1 MEDIGGIDGI
11 LCDSHIQQHHS
22 LTQTLQNQLPRSAS
36 TELLK
41 SKGCKGSCCSEL
53 AQKMYFGVSVTILI
67 TFFWV
72 GTTHCFKFLFLPSTQ
87 LHHSLSSSTSTHTT
101 TSVLQSLQSFQT
113 LPYSSSITTQ
123 NSMPSFFNENATLKP
138 TITKAKTEDPAGG
151 YQFNAPFFAAWFC
164 TNFSILFFPIYL
176 IGRGFARQC
185 GAETETL
192 GDIMQGFRDRG
203 FTIGRFLNRCLT
215 FCLLFLLSTYLY
227 VRSLN
232 MLFSTD
238 VIVLFATNV
247 ASVYLLSW
255 VILHEQFV
263 GVRIVA
269 VIMVDTGIA
278 LLAYMDG
285 INGSRTLASVVLAA
299 LSAAGYAVFRVMF
312 RKMMGDPPPVGQI
325 AFTFTIIG
333 FLNALLLWPIC
344 LILYFFGVE
353 TMPWE
358 TLTITV
364 LLIASV
370 FLLFF
375 HILTQFSGAITYN
388 MFVTLGLITSV
399 PVSAGKTFKY
409 LINKLFNINYT
420 QLLALDILLYGA
432 EFTGMKLGGII
443 LISVGFFLVMFPN
456 NWPDYITRLLRWSHS
471 RRSDHHYFQNHPI
484 DYRTGYIRSHL
495 RSPSGRVR

>member
-1 MEDIGGIDGI
+1 
-11 LCDSHIQQHHS
+11 
-22 LTQTLQNQLPRSAS
+22 
-36 TELLK
+36 
-41 SKGCKGSCCSEL
+41 
-53 AQKMYFGVSVTILI
+53 MYFGVSVTILI

-138 TITKAKTEDPAGG
+138 TITKTKTEDPAGG

-263 GVRIVA
+263 GVRVR
-269 VIMVDTGIA
+269 
-278 LLAYMDG
+278 
-285 INGSRTLASVVLAA
+285 S
-299 LSAAGYAVFRVMF
+299 
-312 RKMMGDPPPVGQI
+312 
-325 AFTFTIIG
+325 
-333 FLNALLLWPIC
+333 
-344 LILYFFGVE
+344 
-353 TMPWE
+353 
-358 TLTITV
+358 
-364 LLIASV
+364 
-370 FLLFF
+370 
-375 HILTQFSGAITYN
+375 
-388 MFVTLGLITSV
+388 FV
-399 PVSAGKTFKY
+399 Y
-409 LINKLFNINYT
+409 
-420 QLLALDILLYGA
+420 LLY
-432 EFTGMKLGGII
+432 M
-443 LISVGFFLVMFPN
+443 
-456 NWPDYITRLLRWSHS
+456 
-471 RRSDHHYFQNHPI
+471 
-484 DYRTGYIRSHL
+484 
-495 RSPSGRVR
+495 